1 MSEKIKLN
9 TNSRILNKK
18 VTYGTKSRTGQ
29 SHVRDILSFIA
40 CSKGLNYDNLKI
52 IPSKSLSMEALSAII
67 SIRKKYSFLMVYLS
81 FLFSHV
87 RDQVV

>member
-1 MSEKIKLN
+1 MKNKVGKKFNNIKEK
-9 TNSRILNKK
+9 T
-18 VTYGTKSRTGQ
+18 SRTGQ
-29 SHVRDILSFIA
+29 CHVRDILSFIA
-40 CSKGLNYDNLKI
+40 CSKGLNYGNLKI
-52 IPSKSLSMEALSAII
+52 IPSKYLSMEALLVII